1 MSDTADLAQAQN
13 ERLDQVILATRKPA
27 APDATGFCLNCGEP
41 LPGGRRWCD
50 ADCRDD
56 WQRTASGRRGMKE

>member
-1 MSDTADLAQAQN
+1 MPDVVDLAQTQN
-13 ERLDQVILATRKPA
+13 ERMDQVMLTIRKPT

-41 LPGGRRWCD
+41 LSDGRRWCD

-56 WQRTASGRRGMKE
+56 WQRIAIRRE